1 MSSMAVEAYGDG
13 AARSSRPTSEV
24 DMRGII
30 VFVIILL
37 AGGGLF
43 WALVGGC
50 VAS

>member
-1 MSSMAVEAYGDG
+1 MT
-13 AARSSRPTSEV
+13 ARPGRRGRHSEV
-24 DMRGII
+24 EMRGII

>member
-1 MSSMAVEAYGDG
+1 V
-13 AARSSRPTSEV
+13 AARPGRRGRHSED

>member
-1 MSSMAVEAYGDG
+1 MSTVTT
-13 AARSSRPTSEV
+13 RPGRRGRHSEV